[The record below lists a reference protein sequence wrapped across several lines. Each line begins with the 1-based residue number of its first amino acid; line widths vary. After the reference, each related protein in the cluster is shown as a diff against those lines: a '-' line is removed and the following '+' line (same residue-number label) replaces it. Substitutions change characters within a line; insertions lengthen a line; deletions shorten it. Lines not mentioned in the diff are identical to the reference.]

1 MKLDPNV
8 LKFNQIAI
16 IAFLIVAFLLQ
27 QPIIVALTAVVM
39 LLGTF
44 YPKLA
49 LFKNTYTNLV
59 RPALGI
65 PKTLVEDDPR
75 AHNFAQ
81 GVGGS
86 VLALSS
92 LAFLLGSS
100 VVGWGLGVV
109 VIALA
114 GLNLTTNICVGC
126 FLYYQFKLAR
136 FALASRAG

>member
-16 IAFLIVAFLLQ
+16 IAFLILAFLLQ
-27 QPIIVALTAVVM
+27 QPIIVAFVAVVM

-44 YPKLA
+44 YPQLA
-49 LFKNTYTNLV
+49 LFKNIYSNLV

-65 PKTLVEDDPR
+65 AKNLVEDDPR

-81 GVGGS
+81 GVGGV
-86 VLALSS
+86 VLVISS

-100 VVGWGLGVV
+100 VIGWGLGVV

-136 FALASRAG
+136 FALASRAS

>member
-8 LKFNQIAI
+8 LKFNQILI
-16 IAFLIVAFLLQ
+16 IAFLILAFLLQ
-27 QPIIVALTAVVM
+27 QSIIVAFVAVVM

-49 LFKNTYTNLV
+49 LFKNIYSSFV
-59 RPALGI
+59 RPSLGI
-65 PKTLVEDDPR
+65 AQKLVDDDPR

-81 GVGGS
+81 GVGGV
-86 VLALSS
+86 VLVLSS
-92 LAFLLGSS
+92 LVFLLGSS
-100 VVGWGLGVV
+100 YLGWGLGIV

-136 FALASRAG
+136 FALASRAS

>member
-16 IAFLIVAFLLQ
+16 IAFLILAFLLQ
-27 QPIIVALTAVVM
+27 QPIIVAFVAAVM

-49 LFKNTYTNLV
+49 LFKNTYSSLV

-65 PKTLVEDDPR
+65 AKNLVEDDPR

-86 VLALSS
+86 VLVLAS

-100 VVGWGLGVV
+100 VVGWGLGIV

-136 FALASRAG
+136 FALASRAS

>member
-8 LKFNQIAI
+8 LRFNQIAI
-16 IAFLIVAFLLQ
+16 IALLALAFALQ
-27 QPIIVALTAVVM
+27 QPIIVVFVAAIM

-44 YPKLA
+44 KPTLA
-49 LFKNTYTNLV
+49 LFKNTYSSLV

-65 PKTLVEDDPR
+65 AKNLVDDDPR

-86 VLALSS
+86 VLVISS

-100 VVGWGLGVV
+100 YVGWGLGLV

-136 FALASRAG
+136 FAVMSRAS

>member
-16 IAFLIVAFLLQ
+16 IAFLALAFLVQ
-27 QPIIVALTAVVM
+27 QPIVVGFVAAVM
-39 LLGTF
+39 LIGTF
-44 YPKLA
+44 APKLA
-49 LFKNTYTNLV
+49 LFKNLYSSLV
-59 RPALGI
+59 RPTFGI
-65 PKTLVEDDPR
+65 AKNLIDDDPR

-81 GVGGS
+81 GVGGT
-86 VLALSS
+86 VLVLSA

-100 VVGWGLGVV
+100 FAGWTLVAV

-136 FALASRAG
+136 FAVAQRIG

>member
-16 IAFLIVAFLLQ
+16 IAFLVLAFLLQ
-27 QPIIVALTAVVM
+27 QPIIVAFVAVVM

-49 LFKNTYTNLV
+49 LFKNIYSSFV

-65 PKTLVEDDPR
+65 AKNLIDDDPR

-81 GVGGS
+81 GVGG
-86 VLALSS
+86 VFLALSS

-100 VVGWGLGVV
+100 YLGWGLGIV

-126 FLYYQFKLAR
+126 FMYYQFKLAR
-136 FALASRAG
+136 FALASRAS

>member
-16 IAFLIVAFLLQ
+16 IAFLVLAFVLQ
-27 QPIIVALTAVVM
+27 QPIIVAFVAVVM

-44 YPKLA
+44 KPKLA
-49 LFKNTYTNLV
+49 LFKNIYSSLV

-65 PKTLVEDDPR
+65 AKNLVEDDPR

-86 VLALSS
+86 VLVISS

-136 FALASRAG
+136 FALASRAS

>member
-16 IAFLIVAFLLQ
+16 IAFLVLAFVIL
-27 QPIIVALTAVVM
+27 QPIIVAFVAVIM

-49 LFKNTYTNLV
+49 LFKNLYSSLV

-65 PKTLVEDDPR
+65 TKTLVEDDPR

-81 GVGGS
+81 GVGGV
-86 VLALSS
+86 VLVLSS

-100 VVGWGLGVV
+100 VVGWGLGIV

-126 FLYYQFKLAR
+126 FMYYQFKLAR
-136 FALASRAG
+136 FALASRAS

>member
-16 IAFLIVAFLLQ
+16 IAFLALAFLLQ
-27 QPIIVALTAVVM
+27 QPPIVAFVAAVM
-39 LLGTF
+39 LIGTF
-44 YPKLA
+44 LPKLA
-49 LFKNTYTNLV
+49 LFKNIYSSFV
-59 RPALGI
+59 RPTFGI
-65 PKTLVEDDPR
+65 AKNLIDDDPR

-81 GVGGS
+81 GVGGT

-92 LAFLLGSS
+92 LGFLLGSGFI
-100 VVGWGLGVV
+100 GWGLVAV

-136 FALASRAG
+136 FAVASRVG

>member
-16 IAFLIVAFLLQ
+16 ISFLVLAFLLQ
-27 QPIIVALTAVVM
+27 QPIIVAFVAVVM

-49 LFKNTYTNLV
+49 LFKNIYSSFV

-65 PKTLVEDDPR
+65 AKNLIEDDPR

-86 VLALSS
+86 VLVLSS
-92 LAFLLGSS
+92 LGFLLGSS
-100 VVGWGLGVV
+100 FIGWGLGVV

-136 FALASRAG
+136 FALASRAS